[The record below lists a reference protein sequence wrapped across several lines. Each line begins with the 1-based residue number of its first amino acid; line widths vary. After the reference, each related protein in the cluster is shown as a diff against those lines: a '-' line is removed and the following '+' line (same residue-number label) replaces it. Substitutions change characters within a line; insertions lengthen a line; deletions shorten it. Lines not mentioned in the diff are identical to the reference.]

1 MSENRAGIPPGAPH
15 APSLAALF
23 VAFLTV
29 SLSGFG
35 GVLPW
40 ARRMIVE
47 QRRWM
52 TADEFNDAYALCNF
66 LPGPNIVN
74 FSVVFGSRFR
84 GPAGALVALTGL
96 LGPPVAIVLVLG
108 TLYARF
114 GDVAFVRGFLAGIA
128 PAAAGLMIATAL
140 KMAEPMLRRG
150 AGPAPVI
157 VVAAIV
163 AIGVMRWPMLWVLLV
178 LVPLS
183 IVLAWWWRR

>member
-1 MSENRAGIPPGAPH
+1 MSGNGAGTPPGAPR

-157 VVAAIV
+157 VVAAII